1 MAVQSPDFFPQKN
14 AFGAVWLLGLLIAV
28 VLAGGCGPRS
38 AKLEDPIRP
47 VSAMGAYNPEDDGV
61 ALKPAELE
69 ALRSTGQLDRGL
81 SEKAMRDVTL
91 EYKSFLH
98 QKRRTMERFSQQA
111 RTYLAY
117 ARKVFRDRGMP
128 EELACLAI
136 VESGYNPN
144 AVSPVGAA
152 GAWQFMP
159 YTGMKYGLNQDWW
172 MDERRDPYKSA
183 EAAADYLKKLYG
195 DFNDWHLAIAAYNA
209 GEGKIGRALEKTGAK
224 TFFALKEKNHLLDE
238 KAQLR
243 EETKQYVPR
252 FLAVC
257 KIMRNLEKLGFQ
269 ACDYNNPPSVVRLQ
283 VKPGTDL
290 MALSKAVG
298 MSWEEFS
305 TYNGAHKRYVTC
317 TDRSTPVYLPAV
329 REKSALAHLN
339 NPRTGNRAGWQTYT
353 ASRGDTWQNISR
365 RSGVPVAVL
374 QSSNKHVRSL
384 KSGTVV
390 LLPGGKGVST
400 VTPLAVASASAPK
413 KGKERSGRAAA
424 AERMTTYTLK
434 AGDTLYEVARRN
446 DTSVDALLA
455 ANNLDDPRQLRVGQK
470 LRIPG
475 DGGVSSVVSA
485 PSRGGKPVVVADA
498 GKTHGSSGSL
508 GTPRQAKKKKTTYTV
523 QPGDTVWG
531 IARKHNVPPKDLMQW
546 NTAAAKGTLRPGDT
560 LVLAAD

>member
-1 MAVQSPDFFPQKN
+1 M
-14 AFGAVWLLGLLIAV
+14 WLLGLLIAS
-28 VLAGGCGPRS
+28 VLAGGCGPKT

-81 SEKAMRDVTL
+81 SEKAMRDVAL

-98 QKRRTMERFSQQA
+98 QKRRLMERFSQQA

-117 ARKVFRDRGMP
+117 ARKAFRDRGMP

-209 GEGKIGRALEKTGAK
+209 GEGKIGRALEKTGTK

-269 ACDYNNPPSVVRLQ
+269 ACDSNSPPSVVRLQ

-317 TDRSTPVYLPAV
+317 TDRATPVYLPAV

-339 NPRTGNRAGWQTYT
+339 NPRTGNHVGWQTYT
-353 ASRGDTWQNISR
+353 ASRGDTWQSISR
-365 RSGVPVAVL
+365 RSGVPVDVL

-390 LLPGGKGVST
+390 LLPGGKGMGAVE
-400 VTPLAVASASAPK
+400 PLAVASASAPK
-413 KGKERSGRAAA
+413 KGKEGSKRAAA
-424 AERMTTYTLK
+424 AERMTMYTLK

-455 ANNLDDPRQLRVGQK
+455 ANNLDDPRQLKVGQK
-470 LRIPG
+470 LRIPRE
-475 DGGVSSVVSA
+475 GGASSSHGGK
-485 PSRGGKPVVVADA
+485 GGKPVVVVDA

-508 GTPRQAKKKKTTYTV
+508 GTARQTKKKKTTYTV

-546 NTAAAKGTLRPGDT
+546 NTDAAKGTLRPGDT